1 MATAPAWLL
10 DFGKGQFAA
19 VGERELLHIVY
30 QPRLHRVPQA
40 DAHCDRVMA
49 WEGGFL
55 PVWDLVAWFKW
66 TKIADGSGLAAVVGY
81 ADEDSG
87 RTLRGV
93 ICIDL
98 PPKRVNVND
107 EDACAL
113 PDTRWERL
121 ATSCFLYETVR
132 VPTLDLTA
140 MFRAP
145 LTAPESGPR
154 AAHDQSP
161 RGER

>member
-10 DFGKGQFAA
+10 DFGKGQLAA

-55 PVWDLVAWFKW
+55 PVWNLAAWFKW
-66 TKIADGSGLAAVVGY
+66 TKTADSSGLAAVVGY

-98 PPKRVNVND
+98 PPKRVNVRD

-113 PDTRWERL
+113 SDTHWERL
-121 ATSCFLYETVR
+121 ATSCFLYEMVR

-145 LTAPESGPR
+145 LAAPGHPR
-154 AAHDQSP
+154 MATRSQP
-161 RGER
+161 RDV

>member
-1 MATAPAWLL
+1 MATASAWLL

-40 DAHCDRVMA
+40 DAHCDCVMA
-49 WEGGFL
+49 WEGDFL
-55 PVWDLVAWFKW
+55 PVWNLAAWFKCSK
-66 TKIADGSGLAAVVGY
+66 TTGSSGLAAVVGY

-98 PPKRVNVND
+98 PPKRVNVRD

-132 VPTLDLTA
+132 VPTLDLAA
-140 MFRAP
+140 MFRAR
-145 LTAPESGPR
+145 LTAPKHPQIAMRPQGR
-154 AAHDQSP
+154 DV
-161 RGER
+161 